1 MPPRPPAQF
10 NFKSA
15 YEKLKKIVAYF
26 EESEEAF
33 DIDVAISKFEEGLM
47 IAQQIRSA
55 LESAENRVKKIKL
68 AYDE

>member
-1 MPPRPPAQF
+1 MPQRVSAQF

-15 YEKLKKIVAYF
+15 YAKLKKIVVYF
-26 EESEEAF
+26 EESEETF
-33 DIDVAISKFEEGLM
+33 DLDVAISKFEEGLK

-55 LESAENRVKKIKL
+55 LETAENRVKKIKL